1 MDCARKLQT
10 AALRALACAGLVCC
24 VLPAVAQNGPQ
35 AAAAGT
41 QAASQ
46 DKPQDASKDAG
57 KDAAKDKPKPEAK
70 KDEPPAVTE
79 AIIPMQDAPKTYRA
93 VYTDAR
99 FGPAFTVTVERDGER
114 ALVDRA
120 MPGGAHT
127 RTLYDLAQGTRVSWT
142 QPNPAGSCVRAAFAG
157 DWGDPFASTVF
168 NGMDTHFAG
177 NAVLRGVNT
186 NIMEGPAA
194 SGGTARAWFDAN
206 TNLLLRAVE
215 TGAGGGAS
223 TLVELTTLD
232 RATPPAAAFAV
243 PAACAAPASAEAL
256 RARLFSGRAA
266 EFTPANVA
274 PENPG
279 SESCT
284 VLVRV
289 VLAGSLAPLTRGFQ
303 AAVDLGLDTAHPP
316 AYDIEV
322 TPEGHAT
329 FAGGQ
334 LHEVTGEFRSGTLR
348 LEHAPAEFEVDA
360 EFGAAGSAHA
370 LVRRQ
375 CPAPETTLLLV
386 VRDPAAPEDGAAWV
400 WARHGAA
407 RP

>member
-1 MDCARKLQT
+1 MDCARKLQS
-10 AALRALACAGLVCC
+10 AALRALVCAGLVCC
-24 VLPAVAQNGPQ
+24 LLPAVAQN
-35 AAAAGT
+35 AAPATSAGA
-41 QAASQ
+41 QAASP
-46 DKPQDASKDAG
+46 DKPQDASKDTG

-79 AIIPMQDAPKTYRA
+79 AIIPMQDAPKAYRA

-127 RTLYDLAQGTRVSWT
+127 RTLYDLAAGTRVSWAM
-142 QPNPAGSCVRAAFAG
+142 PNPAGSCVRAAFAG

-206 TNLLLRAVE
+206 TNLLLKAVE
-215 TGAGGGAS
+215 S
-223 TLVELTTLD
+223 TPGDGSATIVELTSLD
-232 RATPPAAAFAV
+232 RATPPAEAFAV
-243 PAACAAPASAEAL
+243 PAACGATASAEEL
-256 RARLFSGRAA
+256 RARLFTGRAA
-266 EFTPANVA
+266 EFPPANVA
-274 PENPG
+274 PETPG
-279 SESCT
+279 ADGCT

-303 AAVDLGLDTAHPP
+303 AAVDLGLDPAHPP
-316 AYDIEV
+316 AYDIQV

-334 LHEVTGEFRSGTLR
+334 LHEVTGEFRNGTLR
-348 LEHAPAEFEVDA
+348 LERAPAEFEVDA
-360 EFGAAGSAHA
+360 EFGAAGAAHA
-370 LVRRQ
+370 LIRRQ
-375 CPAPETTLLLV
+375 CAAPETTLLLV

-400 WARHGAA
+400 WTRRGGV